1 MSAKERGHTL
11 NGPSGRSHG
20 QLLSSH
26 LKEKRP
32 KQVHRRKLVEPCM
45 RIEVRPSVNEL
56 SDHRIHFAEVVLGA
70 PKMCPPP
77 AGVQSRGLTCW
88 HLRSLPS
95 RRRWRLPPTRVPGA
109 GRDAHVGCLRGY

>member
-11 NGPSGRSHG
+11 NGPSGRSHR

-70 PKMCPPP
+70 PKLRRSPV
-77 AGVQSRGLTCW
+77 GVRLNALTDW
-88 HLRSLPS
+88 HLLTLPS
-95 RRRWRLPPTRVPGA
+95 R
-109 GRDAHVGCLRGY
+109 